1 MRTDDDE
8 PTTLVV
14 TIGVLT
20 YRRPA
25 DLVAILPVLVEQA
38 EASADDVRVLVIDN
52 APEPSAERTARSFPP
67 RSVHYVHEPSPG
79 IAAARNRAIDES
91 ERSDLLIFIDDDERP
106 VGEWLAAL
114 LTTYRAERP
123 AGIAGPVI
131 SQYEEEPDPWIVG
144 GGFFARER
152 FTTGTEVQVAAT
164 NNLLLDLAVVRRLG
178 LRFDEEF
185 GLSGGSD
192 TLFTRSLTAA
202 GERIVWCDE
211 AVVLDIVPSSR
222 LTRRWVLQR
231 YYRMGNTWSRTT
243 VLLSRSTPS
252 RIIARLSLTAGGAAR
267 VAQGAA
273 RSTSGRLA
281 RSVSRDARGQRTLN
295 RGLGM
300 MAGAW
305 GHVYAEYK
313 RA

>member
-1 MRTDDDE
+1 MRTADDE
-8 PTTLVV
+8 NTTLVV

-38 EASADDVRVLVIDN
+38 QASDDDVHVLVIDN
-52 APEPSAERTARSFPP
+52 APEASAEETTRTFPP
-67 RSVHYVHEPSPG
+67 RFVHYIHEPTPG

-91 ERSDLLIFIDDDERP
+91 TSSDLLIFIDDDERP

-114 LTTYRAERP
+114 LSTYRAERP

-131 SQYEEEPDPWIVG
+131 SHYEEEPDPWIVG

-152 FTTGTEVQVAAT
+152 FATGTEVEVAAT

-192 TLFTRSLTAA
+192 TLFTRSLTVA
-202 GERIVWCDE
+202 GERIVWCDD
-211 AVVLDIVPSSR
+211 AVVLDIVPASR

-243 VLLSRSTPS
+243 LLLSRSTPS
-252 RIIARLSLTAGGAAR
+252 RLLARLSLTAGGAAR

-273 RSTSGRLA
+273 RSGWGRLA
-281 RSVSRDARGQRTLN
+281 RSTSRDAHGQRTLN

-300 MAGAW
+300 VAGAW
-305 GHVYAEYK
+305 GHVYSEYR